1 MKSTPRQ
8 VDVELVQ
15 SFEEPCLVFS
25 GVREALR
32 GSRNLATSSLIL
44 ILNLLLIWS
53 NPLQHPHLPVP
64 METQC

>member
-8 VDVELVQ
+8 VDAELVQ
-15 SFEEPCLVFS
+15 SFEEPCPVFS
-25 GVREALR
+25 GVREALS

-53 NPLQHPHLPVP
+53 NPMHHPHLPVP